1 MLSYPIASST
11 WDEAEYAALQR
22 VIASDQFTM
31 GAEVAAF
38 EHAFAEY
45 LGLPYTVMV
54 NSGSSANLLM
64 VAALCY
70 RQQQLLRRGD
80 EVIVPAVAWSTSY
93 FPFYQYGLKLK
104 FVDID
109 LQTLNYDLQALQ
121 AAVTET
127 TRVILAVNLLGNPN
141 HFESIKHIIAQRPII
156 LLEDNCEAL
165 GAQYRGQLTGTFG
178 LMASFSFFFSHHIST
193 MEGGLIATADEELYH
208 ILLALRAHG
217 WTRNL
222 PQHNRVHEKSQDS
235 LQEAFNF
242 VLPGYSLRPLEFAG
256 AVGQAQLKKLPQ
268 MLHMRREN
276 AAQFLEL
283 IAQFPYLM
291 PQQQQEQSSWFG
303 LSLVIDP
310 QSALSRQQLI
320 QILAQYHIE
329 VRPILSGNFT
339 RNKAIQWFDYTLA
352 GPLKNADIIDQNGLF
367 LGNHHWPLTQQFKAL
382 AIALQHINQLI

>member
-31 GAEVAAF
+31 GPEVAAF
-38 EHAFAEY
+38 EQAFAEY
-45 LGLPYTVMV
+45 LGVPYTVMV

-70 RQQQLLRRGD
+70 RQQQPLKRGD

-109 LQTLNYDLQALQ
+109 LQTLNYDLEALKS
-121 AAVTET
+121 AVTET
-127 TRVILAVNLLGNPN
+127 TRVILAVNILGNPN
-141 HFESIKHIIAQRPII
+141 HFELIKQMIAHRPII

-222 PQHNRVHEKSQDS
+222 PEHNQVHEKSQNS

-268 MLHMRREN
+268 MLQVRREN

-283 IAQFPYLM
+283 IKQFPYLI

-303 LSLVIDP
+303 LSLIIDP

-320 QILAQYHIE
+320 QVLAQQHIE

-339 RNKAIQWFDYTLA
+339 RNKAIHWFDYTLA
-352 GPLKNADIIDQNGLF
+352 GPLNNADIIDQNGLF
-367 LGNHHWPLTQQFKAL
+367 LGNHHWPLTQQFNVL
-382 AIALQHINQLI
+382 ATALQQINQLI